1 MAERISPQQFHA
13 SDGVEDWRVL
23 FDGAKTYFVT
33 GSFATGV
40 KLVEVIGRLADAA
53 NHHPDVDL
61 RYPGVLVGLFTH
73 EVNEISDRDVALA
86 QQISRAARELAIAAD
101 PSKVQTVQVSIDAL
115 NIPELQSFW
124 GAVLG
129 YDRFGDEDVV
139 DPLSRGPWVTFQ
151 QMDATR
157 PQRGRIHLDV
167 SLPRDQAEARI
178 TAALAAGGHI
188 VNDAHAPHWWT
199 LADAEGNEVDI
210 APWQDD
216 STTL

>member
-1 MAERISPQQFHA
+1 MAERISPEQFHA
-13 SDGVEDWRVL
+13 SDDVEDWRVL

-40 KLVEVIGRLADAA
+40 ALVDIIGRLADAA

-61 RYPGVLVGLFTH
+61 RYPGVVVGLFTH
-73 EVNEISDRDVALA
+73 EVSGISDRDVALA
-86 QQISRAARELAIAAD
+86 QQISTAARELGIAAD
-101 PSKVQTVQVSIDAL
+101 PSKVQTLQVSIDAL
-115 NIPELQSFW
+115 DIPELLPFW

-129 YDRFGDEDVV
+129 YDRFDAENVI
-139 DPLSRGPWVTFQ
+139 DPLSRGPWVTLQ
-151 QMDATR
+151 QTDATR
-157 PQRGRIHLDV
+157 PQRGRIHIDV
-167 SLPRDQAEARI
+167 SVPRDQAEARI

-188 VNDAHAPHWWT
+188 VSDAHAPQWWT

-216 STTL
+216 STTM

>member
-13 SDGVEDWRVL
+13 FDGVEDWRVL
-23 FDGAKTYFVT
+23 FDGAKTYFHT
-33 GSFATGV
+33 GSFAKGV
-40 KLVEVIGRLADAA
+40 ELVDIIGRLADAV

-61 RYPGVLVGLFTH
+61 RYPGLVVGLFTH
-73 EVNEISDRDVALA
+73 EVRGISERDVALA
-86 QQISRAARELAIAAD
+86 QQISIAAGELGITAD

-115 NIPELQSFW
+115 VIPELVSFW

-139 DPLSRGPWVTFQ
+139 DPLGRGPWVTFQ

-167 SLPRDQAEARI
+167 SVPRDQAEARI
-178 TAALAAGGHI
+178 AAALAAGGHI
-188 VNDAHAPHWWT
+188 VNDVHAPHWWT

-210 APWQDD
+210 APWRDD
-216 STTL
+216 STTM